1 MKKADIYIG
10 FFCKI
15 FYCYIFTKI
24 LPFCRKEI
32 FMFRYK
38 FTLEK
43 NGDYSILCIN
53 YQNGTIFKMKQF
65 LPKDVIE
72 AALVCFVLN
81 ESSQLD

>member
-1 MKKADIYIG
+1 
-10 FFCKI
+10 
-15 FYCYIFTKI
+15 
-24 LPFCRKEI
+24 
-32 FMFRYK
+32 MFRHK

-72 AALVCFVLN
+72 ASKICFYLN
-81 ESSQLD
+81 QKMGIIQSSQLD